1 MWQQPSICLP
11 SSLSITGAYS
21 ERAYFSKNITIIHQ
35 SIKKMH
41 TRQLFSLLSW
51 KWCTCDKTAE
61 FNCTLICTKVI
72 KNSIIKLKIIK
83 LKYHCTIINLEG
95 QKIALAKK
103 SSGTLSTPGDQNPGF
118 MLGRKLQHP
127 QPSARRCPWWELLGS
142 GAPPAASL
150 PHCLG
155 WHCAVT
161 PNISRDHNPVIAAR
175 DSQLTRVKI
184 RKGEGNKNKKK
195 WKEKGNEGWLPQQ
208 ILTKIEKKYEK
219 HSK

>member
-1 MWQQPSICLP
+1 MTTTSICLP

-103 SSGTLSTPGDQNPGF
+103 SSGTLSTPGDRNPGF

-155 WHCAVT
+155 VTLCGHPKHQPRSQPSDCSQGLAV
-161 PNISRDHNPVIAAR
+161 N
-175 DSQLTRVKI
+175 
-184 RKGEGNKNKKK
+184 KGED
-195 WKEKGNEGWLPQQ
+195 
-208 ILTKIEKKYEK
+208 
-219 HSK
+219 